1 MILAYIYLDNV
12 YGFKDFSNSFVYPKK
27 IVNNPLGDE
36 FLKDYPN
43 FRYKKVNIIFGSN
56 ATGKTTLGKAI
67 WNICL
72 FLNRKEGYYLS
83 EIVCNKTKDA
93 HIVFDYVLSDGVL
106 VRADILIEPI
116 NNTNVQNIK
125 VKILKQKLLKTDS
138 YETAIARIDTEVE
151 YKDYREAL
159 SDLEFGGW
167 SFNFPLTEQSFD
179 KVMCPYEDDERK
191 EFKKVL
197 FAVIETLDPSIKEI
211 NLLDELPKS
220 YVIVPENGDSFA
232 VNHFDKISSI
242 ERLSSGTKYG
252 FNIAA
257 TLFDI
262 MKHKNGFYYV
272 DEQFS
277 YCNSE
282 IEIAILNL
290 MSSFI
295 GDGEQLFFTSHN
307 SELLSLNYPIHSFN
321 FLRKTKEG
329 NKSFIEM
336 INASSLEKRNNVN
349 IKNLYDNDFFVVGP
363 NLEELYK
370 LGENN

>member
-1 MILAYIYLDNV
+1 MILSYIYLDNI
-12 YGFKDFSNSFVYPKK
+12 YGFKNFQSSFVYPKK
-27 IVNNPLGDE
+27 IVNNPLGE
-36 FLKDYPN
+36 EYLKDYPN

-72 FLNRKEGYYLS
+72 FLNRKEGKYIS
-83 EIVCNKTKDA
+83 DIVCDKTKSA
-93 HIVFDYVLSDGVL
+93 HIIFDYVLLGGVL
-106 VRADILIEPI
+106 TRADIVVEPVI
-116 NNTNVQNIK
+116 DNNEQHIK
-125 VKILKQKLLKTDS
+125 VKILSQKLLKTDS
-138 YETAIARIDTEVE
+138 YETAIARLNSEEE

-159 SDLEFGGW
+159 SGLIFTGW

-179 KVMCPYEDDERK
+179 AVMCPYEGDERK
-191 EFKKVL
+191 EFLEVL
-197 FAVIETLDPSIKEI
+197 QAVIKTLDPTIREI

-220 YVIVPENGDSFA
+220 YVVVPENGDIFA
-232 VNHFDKISSI
+232 VNNFDKISSI

-257 TLFDI
+257 TLFNI

-282 IEIAILNL
+282 IEIAVLNL
-290 MSSFI
+290 MSHFI

-307 SELLSLNYPIHSFN
+307 TELLSLNYPIHTFN
-321 FLRKTKEG
+321 FLRKIKDG
-329 NKSFIEM
+329 KSYKVEL

-349 IKNLYDNDFFVVGP
+349 IKNLYDNDYFLVSP
-363 NLEELYK
+363 NLDRLYK
-370 LGENN
+370 LGDKK

>member
-1 MILAYIYLDNV
+1 MILAYIYLDNI
-12 YGFKDFSNSFVYPKK
+12 YGFKDFSASFVYPKK
-27 IVNNPLGDE
+27 IVNNPLGQE
-36 FLKDYPN
+36 YLKNYPN

-72 FLNRKEGYYLS
+72 FLNRKEGNRVS
-83 EIVCNKTKDA
+83 DIVCDKTKTA
-93 HIVFDYVLSDGVL
+93 HIVFDYVLYDGVL
-106 VRADILIEPI
+106 IRADILIEPI
-116 NNTNVQNIK
+116 NSENTQNIK

-138 YETAIARIDTEVE
+138 YETAVTRFNTEEE

-159 SDLEFGGW
+159 SDLVFNGW

-179 KVMCPYEDDERK
+179 KVMCPYEGDERK
-191 EFKKVL
+191 EFTEVL
-197 FAVIETLDPSIKEI
+197 LAVIKTMDPSIKEI

-220 YVIVPENGDSFA
+220 YVVVPENGDSFA

-257 TLFDI
+257 TLFNI

-290 MSSFI
+290 MSNFI

-307 SELLSLNYPIHSFN
+307 GELLSLNYPIHAFN
-321 FLRKTKEG
+321 FLRKVKEG
-329 NKSFIEM
+329 NTSKIEM

-349 IKNLYDNDFFVVGP
+349 IKNLYDNDYFVAGP

-370 LGENN
+370 LGEKN

>member
-1 MILAYIYLDNV
+1 MILAYIYLDNI
-12 YGFKDFSNSFVYPKK
+12 YGFNDFSTSFVYPKK
-27 IVNNPLGDE
+27 IVNNPINDE

-67 WNICL
+67 WSICL
-72 FLNRKEGYYLS
+72 FLNKKEGS
-83 EIVCNKTKDA
+83 HISDIVCDKTKDA
-93 HIVFDYVLSDGVL
+93 HIIFDYVLSDGVL
-106 VRADILIEPI
+106 TRADIVVEPMNS
-116 NNTNVQNIK
+116 NNTQNIK
-125 VKILKQKLLKTDS
+125 VKLLKQKLLKSDS
-138 YETAIARIDTEVE
+138 YETAVSRFNTEEE

-159 SDLEFGGW
+159 SDLVFGGW
-167 SFNFPLTEQSFD
+167 RFNFPLTEESFD
-179 KVMCPYEDDERK
+179 KVLCLYEGDERK
-191 EFKKVL
+191 EFREVL
-197 FAVIETLDPSIKEI
+197 HAVIKTLDPSIKEI

-220 YVIVPENGDSFA
+220 YIVLPEHGDSFA

-257 TLFDI
+257 TLFNI

-290 MSSFI
+290 MSNYI

-307 SELLSLNYPIHSFN
+307 TELLSLNYPIHSFN
-321 FLRKTKEG
+321 FLKRVKEG
-329 NKSFIEM
+329 DMNKIEM

-349 IKNLYDNDFFVVGP
+349 IKNLYDNDCFVVSP
-363 NLEELYK
+363 NLERLYK